1 MEIQIAGWDSRIH
14 VICLGVPSY
23 LVKYSIT
30 WFVCL
35 NHSIGTLS
43 STEASNIPSLT
54 RSWFINWKKIY
65 WCW

>member
-43 STEASNIPSLT
+43 LTEDQLKKDSLMLIT
-54 RSWFINWKKIY
+54 R
-65 WCW
+65 